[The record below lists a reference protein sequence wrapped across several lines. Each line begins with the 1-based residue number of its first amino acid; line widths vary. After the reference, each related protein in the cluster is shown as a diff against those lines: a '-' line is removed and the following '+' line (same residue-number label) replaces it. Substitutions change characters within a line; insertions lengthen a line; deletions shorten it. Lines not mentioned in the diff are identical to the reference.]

1 MSTLDCYFLSQTKN
15 LFSSVIMASP
25 RRKSFV
31 NDNGSEKGNDKGR
44 HRRRSEHWSSN
55 HDSNHS
61 RDSLTEETLTEGVAI
76 NSRRAPSPH
85 ATPLSSS
92 VGDQQ
97 TSYFK
102 QKVQAQDDIS
112 LLPNLPKQGKAGHHR
127 PKALINPF
135 DPSQV
140 TIKLTSNRR
149 RWTHVFPLGS
159 SGIFMQQHHYQA
171 VPQNT
176 ANTMLPSE
184 ACLDAEN
191 QESRKVSVSQFREG
205 LGRGQKI
212 SMSTSPRPSMNRDD
226 RLTRNSVRAQDT
238 HSNTMTYAWGATGEQ
253 EWTPLITT
261 GVDWKSLVMPACLPI
276 TTDFFPDQ
284 RSLNNDYQMHDYVL
298 LPEDQGLELLSHVC
312 YRDGEDLRN
321 HLPFSTQQVLE
332 ELVCQRLQQ
341 GFQLI
346 LLPRDIKDFGSK
358 SDNNMGNLE
367 YTLSIGRIFH
377 NLSTTRHGNS
387 IKVRQFKPRH
397 PYTCMKIHYCYR
409 FRAPDNTMYGV
420 SWVDFTSERLEN
432 YKWNYLDNYI
442 CMRGEGEYDLQ
453 ESKDLKFWRFRLLIL
468 PNICMKIT
476 ERITVEISA
485 DGEKK
490 LNCLGAYKES
500 NHKDRMQLFLGFLK
514 FMETLSKV
522 KRPQKRIEQPKK
534 PGNLGPKTPN
544 SPQLNRGNSTPT
556 LTQAKS
562 PRGKNIPQIPDEFD
576 GNICPSGT
584 KTSQAKVEK
593 IPLESCSFSPSKAQ
607 KIAVPENLKEIAD
620 KMKTSINCLIDQ
632 KGLMPYSFI
641 SAEAIFWSIE
651 TFEGI
656 ENESTAL
663 GLFRKMHEQG
673 LICHCSR
680 SRKMPFVCGLF
691 FYFLTDSN
699 PLDDQEVDIQMFER
713 DWIQIEM
720 CLKEISNTE
729 DIPTTPAE
737 HRWNKD
743 FQFNRATLDLGTQ
756 TKRVEWVH
764 LRYHSRY
771 DPGQAFEIDMDW
783 LVATGNQIA
792 VQIGEWSRMANRHKL
807 HIVPIPSDP
816 FALPFIGRSDPLR
829 GPIYIDLLLSCLPE
843 DLKESRLVQFREK
856 ILSKWGF
863 LPFYEPGKKQRQY
876 VHVSGSMFVMIPRKS
891 DRKELDKDNTE
902 WRNDR
907 HETAD
912 PHETYINKHFSGLKH
927 SDDDERQVKIFKTGF
942 LWSWNYMI
950 TKRWKTHATGDE
962 TFMRTV
968 MADFRKFCINDND
981 RLLKFYH
988 ENFSDQSIQT

>member
-1 MSTLDCYFLSQTKN
+1 
-15 LFSSVIMASP
+15 
-25 RRKSFV
+25 
-31 NDNGSEKGNDKGR
+31 
-44 HRRRSEHWSSN
+44 
-55 HDSNHS
+55 
-61 RDSLTEETLTEGVAI
+61 LTEGVAI
-76 NSRRAPSPH
+76 NSKRAASPH

-97 TSYFK
+97 TSHFK

-112 LLPNLPKQGKAGHHR
+112 LLPNLPKQGKAYPHK

-176 ANTMLPSE
+176 ANTLLPSD
-184 ACLDAEN
+184 ACLDAESH
-191 QESRKVSVSQFREG
+191 EYRKVSVSQFRDG
-205 LGRGQKI
+205 LGRGHKN
-212 SMSTSPRPSMNRDD
+212 SLSTSPRLTSRSMSRDD
-226 RLTRNSVRAQDT
+226 RLTRNSVRAHDT

-284 RSLNNDYQMHDYVL
+284 RSLNNDYQMYDYVL

-346 LLPRDIKDFGSK
+346 LLPRNIKDFGSK

-377 NLSTTRHGNS
+377 YLSTTKDGNS

-397 PYTCMKIHYCYR
+397 PYTAMKIHYCYR
-409 FRAPDNTMYGV
+409 FRAPDNNMYGV

-453 ESKDLKFWRFRLLIL
+453 ESKELKFWRFRLLVL
-468 PNICMKIT
+468 PNICGKIT
-476 ERITVEISA
+476 ERITVEIAA

-500 NHKDRMQLFLGFLK
+500 NHTDRMKLFSGFLK
-514 FMETLSKV
+514 FIETLSKV
-522 KRPQKRIEQPKK
+522 KRPPKK
-534 PGNLGPKTPN
+534 NEPLKKPVNIIGGNVNPRTPN
-544 SPQLNRGNSTPT
+544 SPQMPRHNTP
-556 LTQAKS
+556 QVHVKS
-562 PRGKNIPQIPDEFD
+562 PRPKMTSVVDEPDGCAASKAGHLKPE
-576 GNICPSGT
+576 
-584 KTSQAKVEK
+584 KVHREH
-593 IPLESCSFSPSKAQ
+593 SSSTSPSKPQ
-607 KIAVPENLKEIAD
+607 KSPIPHNLQEIAER
-620 KMKTSINCLIDQ
+620 MKTALNCLMDQ

-641 SAEAIFWSIE
+641 SAEAIIWAIE

-656 ENESTAL
+656 ESENKAVE
-663 GLFRKMHEQG
+663 LFKKMHELG
-673 LICHCSR
+673 LICHASR
-680 SRKMPFVCGLF
+680 SRKMPFICGLY
-691 FYFLTDSN
+691 FYFLTDGKQLN
-699 PLDDQEVDIQMFER
+699 EQEIDVQMFER

-729 DIPTTPAE
+729 DIPTTPLL
-737 HRWNKD
+737 HKWNKD
-743 FQFNRATLDLGTQ
+743 FQFDRATLDLGTQ

-771 DPGQAFEIDMDW
+771 DPGQAFEIDLDW

-792 VQIGEWSRMANRHKL
+792 TQIGEWSRLASRHHI

-829 GPIYIDLLLSCLPE
+829 GPIYIELNLNHLPE
-843 DLKESRLVQFREK
+843 DLKGDRLVHFRER

-891 DRKELDKDNTE
+891 DRKELDKDSKE
-902 WRNDR
+902 F
-907 HETAD
+907 ETAD

-927 SDDDERQVKIFKTGF
+927 SDDDERQTQIFKTGF

-950 TKRWKTHATGDE
+950 TKRWKSAATGDE
-962 TFMRTV
+962 TFMRRV
-968 MADFRKFCINDND
+968 MADFRKFCFNEDN
-981 RLLKFYH
+981 RLIEFYN
-988 ENFSDQSIQT
+988 ENFSQQSVIIS